1 MVVWASVETTFL
13 RVDGASV
20 VVVVVAVGTVVLK
33 VVGST
38 CAVDCDAILLVTTG
52 CNPTAVLLM
61 VLLSRPRSVRND
73 PMMYLLRCRPPP
85 AKT

>member
-1 MVVWASVETTFL
+1 MVVCASVETTFL
-13 RVDGASV
+13 RVDGAS

-38 CAVDCDAILLVTTG
+38 CAVDWEAILLVTTG
-52 CNPTAVLLM
+52 CIPTAVLLM

-73 PMMYLLRCRPPP
+73 PMMYQLRCRPPP